1 MEEKKSFFAALE
13 PKSALAVGIVG
24 GVLFLGTIGFIIML
38 ILSLVG
44 NSTKAKTTET
54 ATKNTPST
62 EQNTTPAVTKS
73 DRPKVELFVMSYCP
87 YGLQMEKAFLP
98 AMELLKNKADMDIKF
113 VSYAMH
119 GEKELAENTRQYC
132 IQKDFNDKYIS
143 YLKCFTNKDDYK
155 SCLSTVGLT
164 EAQISS
170 CVATTD
176 KQFKTME
183 LFKDRSTWLSG
194 SYPQYPVHATLN
206 DQYGVQGSPTL
217 IINGAEVSANRTPEA
232 VKQAICAAFNNAP
245 SECSQTLSTA
255 APSASFGGGTG
266 SASASA
272 DCGN

>member
-62 EQNTTPAVTKS
+62 EQNTTPVVTKS

-170 CVATTD
+170 CVAATD